1 MRKRIYYFT
10 IFFIIILSLLL
21 LSKGSRYT
29 AINFDI
35 NEEKISNF
43 KKIKDFYIRHK
54 NYEDLVKNI
63 TLDTDDQEII
73 IKKIILWIY
82 KNINEVSKDQ
92 NVVDSHPWVIVE
104 RKLAFREQFSDILS
118 VLLVHKDIDSF
129 FCQRIKNYKYPLTF
143 FNHNNYWSIVDPRYG
158 IFFLN
163 KKKKFSSVDENKKT
177 DWIMYHIVEG
187 KVNSYNFKK
196 IFLGSKFNTY
206 IKMKIFYK
214 QLISKLPSNKS
225 INQTSIYNRC
235 PGNRSYIQKPF
246 HRFIYQLRN
255 LTLN

>member
-1 MRKRIYYFT
+1 MRKQFYYFA

-29 AINFDI
+29 AINFNV

-54 NYEDLVKNI
+54 NYENLVKDI
-63 TLDTDDQEII
+63 TRGTDDQEII
-73 IKKIILWIY
+73 IKKISLWIY
-82 KNINEVSKDQ
+82 ENINEVSEDQ
-92 NVVDSHPWVIVE
+92 DVVDSHPWTVIE
-104 RKLAFREQFSDILS
+104 RKLAVREQYSDILS

-129 FCQRIKNYKYPLTF
+129 FCFGVENLEYPITF
-143 FNHNNYWSIVDPRYG
+143 FKYDEYWSIIDPQNG

-163 KKKKFSSVDENKKT
+163 KEKNFSSVDENKKT
-177 DWIMYHIVEG
+177 DWIMYHLVEG
-187 KVNSYNFKK
+187 KVNSKNFQK
-196 IFLGSKFNTY
+196 IFFGNKFNTY

-214 QLISKLPSNKS
+214 TLISKLPSNKL

-235 PGNRSYIQKPF
+235 RGNRSYIQKPI

-255 LTLN
+255 LTPN